1 MTKITE
7 GYKETEIGIIPE
19 DWEVYKVEDLSIRV
33 CVGFVGTCSDSYT
46 SETNGVP
53 MIRTTNLKTSG
64 VDLMDLK
71 FVTHEFHSRNKK
83 SQLRKGDILVA
94 RHGSNGKASVFDY
107 EFEANSLN
115 IVIIRPNEEL
125 INSYYFKEFF
135 NCKLVTIQVANK
147 IGGSVQSVINTKSIA
162 TIDIAFPPLPE
173 QQRIAEILSSTDS
186 HIEKLDK
193 IIEDY
198 QLLKK
203 GMMKKLL
210 TEGIGHTEFKETEIG
225 RIPKAWDV
233 IELNRLGDTFNGLSG
248 VTKDDFGSGVPFIP
262 YMNIFTN
269 TKIDVNRMDYVNL
282 DNKKKQNSVKFGDI
296 FFTTSSETAEEAGMS
311 SVLLNDVGEM
321 YLNSF
326 CFGYRLFNF
335 DSLRPEF
342 ARFLMRVD
350 YVRKE
355 IQKLAQGSTRF
366 NLSKGNVLKI
376 KVGLPSIDEQLE
388 IASQL
393 SNLESRIELL
403 VQDKNDFIELKK
415 SLMEKLLTG
424 KIRVDLRSV

>member
-1 MTKITE
+1 MMTKIKE

-173 QQRIAEILSSTDS
+173 QQRIAEILSTTDN

-225 RIPKAWDV
+225 RIPKEWEVVPLSEVAEIVSGGTPKTSISEYWECGDV
-233 IELNRLGDTFNGLSG
+233 MWATPTDITSNGKYIIKTEKMITEAGLKNSSATLLPIGTILMTSRATIGERCINKYPMSTNQGFKSFICKENCDNEFLYYYIEILKPEIIKNSSGSTFLEISKSKIEVLLIALPRIQEQKSIAEILSG
-248 VTKDDFGSGVPFIP
+248 
-262 YMNIFTN
+262 
-269 TKIDVNRMDYVNL
+269 IDEIIY
-282 DNKKKQNSVKFGDI
+282 
-296 FFTTSSETAEEAGMS
+296 
-311 SVLLNDVGEM
+311 
-321 YLNSF
+321 
-326 CFGYRLFNF
+326 CFGNERF
-335 DSLRPEF
+335 EF
-342 ARFLMRVD
+342 L
-350 YVRKE
+350 
-355 IQKLAQGSTRF
+355 Q
-366 NLSKGNVLKI
+366 
-376 KVGLPSIDEQLE
+376 
-388 IASQL
+388 
-393 SNLESRIELL
+393 
-403 VQDKNDFIELKK
+403 LKK
-415 SLMEKLLTG
+415 YLMEKLLTG
-424 KIRVDLRSV
+424 KVRV